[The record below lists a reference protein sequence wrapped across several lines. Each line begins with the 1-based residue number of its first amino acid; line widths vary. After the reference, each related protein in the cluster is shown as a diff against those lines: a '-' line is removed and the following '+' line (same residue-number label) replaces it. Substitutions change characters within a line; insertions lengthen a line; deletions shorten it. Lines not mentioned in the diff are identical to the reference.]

1 MASNV
6 CAGWFCLSCCWSG
19 RIFCFSLGVDVTMCV
34 KGFLCCGVGMVKG
47 V

>member
-1 MASNV
+1 MCVLVGFA
-6 CAGWFCLSCCWSG
+6 CLPAGSG

-34 KGFLCCGVGMVKG
+34 KGFLCCGVGMGKG